1 MVTEGDRVKS
11 EEFGTGV
18 VYYYIKSNFKI
29 LVVFDE
35 PNTLLHEGEFCN
47 KGDPAARTKRSWWY
61 SLEDVE
67 NMLTQK
73 EIVTKPVK
81 FEFVC
86 NMTRDQ
92 AETMLESIIT
102 MGELVGSE
110 IAGGFEFDYRED
122 EDGQS

>member
-1 MVTEGDRVKS
+1 MV
-11 EEFGTGV
+11 
-18 VYYYIKSNFKI
+18 
-29 LVVFDE
+29 
-35 PNTLLHEGEFCN
+35 
-47 KGDPAARTKRSWWY
+47 
-61 SLEDVE
+61 
-67 NMLTQK
+67 K

-92 AETMLESIIT
+92 AEAMLEAIIT
-102 MGELVGSE
+102 MGKLVGSE

>member
-18 VYYYIKSNFKI
+18 IYHIESNFKI
-29 LVVFDE
+29 LVVFDK
-35 PNTLLHEGEFCN
+35 PNTLLHDAQSCDRGN
-47 KGDPAARTKRSWWY
+47 PAARTNRSFWY
-61 SLEDVE
+61 SLENVE

-73 EIVTKPVK
+73 ESVTRPVK

-92 AETMLESIIT
+92 AETMLEAIIT
-102 MGELVGSE
+102 MGKLVGSE